1 MKKKWYHSR
10 MLWANAG
17 AFIASFGLF
26 FETGDPTA
34 IFPAL
39 LALINFVLRLVTKT
53 KVEL

>member
-17 AFIASFGLF
+17 AFITSFGVY
-26 FETGDPTA
+26 FETGDPAA

-39 LALINFVLRLVTKT
+39 LALINFVLRLVTKA

>member
-1 MKKKWYHSR
+1 
-10 MLWANAG
+10 
-17 AFIASFGLF
+17 
-26 FETGDPTA
+26 